1 MHRRTRPLF
10 SAALAAAAALALIG
24 TGISPAAASTAAAS
38 ASPSEIAHV
47 AASEPVDATITV
59 PRVENLSADF
69 IGGVDVSSV
78 LSLEASGVVFRH
90 ADGTQGDLFDILAAS
105 GVTDVRVRVWNDPF
119 DAAGNGYGGGDVDV
133 DRAIEIASRATD
145 AGLGVLV
152 DFHYSD
158 FWADPAKQHAPK
170 AWAGLSAD
178 ETAAQV
184 EAFTRD
190 AVHRM
195 IAAGVD
201 LRMVQVGNETN
212 GGVAGVTGWDDMSKV
227 FSAGAAAVRA
237 EAPDALVAVH
247 FTNPERAGF
256 YANVAAQLDSR
267 GVDYDVFASS
277 YYPFWH
283 GTPENLTAV
292 LKNVAE
298 TYDKKVMVAETSW
311 AFTLEDG
318 DGHGNVIDL
327 PEEATQYSVS
337 RQGQANAMR
346 DVVQAVAD
354 VGEAGLGVF
363 YWEPAWLPVGT
374 PEQLETN
381 RALWERDGS
390 GWASSY
396 AGEYDPDDAG
406 QWFGGSAWD
415 NQALFEFD
423 GTASDVLNIYSYVRT
438 GATAPRDVEAVLP
451 VVMTVTEGDAI
462 ELPAEVTV
470 TYTDGTSEQHPVI
483 WSDSGGVDA
492 PGVYTVEGV
501 TDSGLAASATITIN
515 ARNFLHNPGFEDED
529 VSGWTVAGTGLTLR
543 SWDDPRTGTHSAH
556 FYADAAYAFELSQTV
571 SDLAD
576 GWYVARGALQGD
588 GEGADGRVALAL
600 STSTQTG
607 ESVGFALDGWRAW
620 STPNTGAVYVGAGDR
635 ATVTVTGDLP
645 GGAWG
650 TLDDF
655 ELVRVAG
662 PVDDATTVPAR
673 AVLSHDN
680 GHDTGLLDGDYIVT
694 MNLWWGQ
701 NATALRIL
709 ENGEPIATVPLT
721 YGGNSA
727 QSARI
732 PVTGKANGTYE
743 YTGELINS
751 QGATAVAPVT
761 VTVRDAAPGVPVL
774 SSDNRDRDGD
784 YTVTANLWWG
794 TNATGYRLFEDG
806 VLLTEG
812 TLTAATPGAQQ
823 VSVPVADRA
832 VGTHVYRVEFINA
845 AGATSSK
852 TLSVKVVAR

>member
-1 MHRRTRPLF
+1 MHCRTRPLL
-10 SAALAAAAALALIG
+10 SAALAAVAALAMLG
-24 TGISPAAASTAAAS
+24 AGIAPATA
-38 ASPSEIAHV
+38 I
-47 AASEPVDATITV
+47 ASEPVDATITV
-59 PRVENLSADF
+59 PRVENLPADF

-90 ADGTQGDLFDILAAS
+90 SDGTPGDLFDVLAAS

-119 DAAGNGYGGGDVDV
+119 DVAGNGYGGGNVDV
-133 DRAIEIASRATD
+133 DRAVEIATRATD

-170 AWAGLSAD
+170 AWAGMDAD

-184 EAFTRD
+184 EEFTRD
-190 AVHRM
+190 ALRRM

-212 GGVAGVTGWDDMSKV
+212 GGVAGVSGWDDMSKV

-354 VGEAGLGVF
+354 VGEAGIGVF
-363 YWEPAWLPVGT
+363 YWEPAWLPVGA
-374 PEQLETN
+374 PAELEQN

-406 QWFGGSAWD
+406 QWFGGSAWE

-423 GTASDVLNIYSYVRT
+423 GTASDVLNLYTYVRT
-438 GATAPRDVEAVLP
+438 GAVAPREVEAVLP
-451 VVMTVTEGDAI
+451 VVMTVTEGDAV

-470 TYTDGTSEQHPVI
+470 TYTDGTSEQHPVT
-483 WSDSGGVDA
+483 WSDADLDA
-492 PGVYTVEGV
+492 PGVHTVEGV
-501 TDSGLAASATITIN
+501 TDGGFAASATITVRE
-515 ARNFLHNPGFEDED
+515 RNFLHNPGFEDDD
-529 VSGWTVAGTGLTLR
+529 VSMWTVAGTGLTLR
-543 SWDDPRTGTHSAH
+543 SWDDPRSGTHSAH
-556 FYADAAYAFELSQTV
+556 FYAGAAYSFELSQAV
-571 SDLAD
+571 SDLAA
-576 GWYVARGALQGD
+576 GWYVVRGALQGD
-588 GEGADGRVALAL
+588 GEGADGGVTLAL

-607 ESVGFALDGWRAW
+607 ESVTFALDGWRAW
-620 STPNTGAVYVGAGDR
+620 STPTTGAVYIGADDR
-635 ATVTVTGDLP
+635 AVVTVKGELP

-650 TLDDF
+650 TVDDL

-662 PVDDATTVPAR
+662 PSDGATAVPAR

-680 GHDTGLLDGDYIVT
+680 GHDTGLLDGDYVVS

-701 NATALRIL
+701 NATALRVL
-709 ENGEPIATVPLT
+709 ENGIPIATVPLA
-721 YGGNSA
+721 YDGVAA
-727 QSARI
+727 QSAQI
-732 PVTGKANGTYE
+732 MVTGKANGTYE
-743 YTGELINS
+743 YTGELVNS
-751 QGATAVAPVT
+751 QGTTAVAPAT
-761 VTVRDAAPGVPVL
+761 VTVKDAAPGVPVL

-806 VLLTEG
+806 VLLAEG
-812 TLTAATPGAQQ
+812 TLTAATPGAQR
-823 VSVPVADRA
+823 VAVPVADRA
-832 VGTHVYRVEFINA
+832 VGTHVYRMEFVNA

-852 TLSVKVVAR
+852 TLSVKVAAR